1 MQIHVGEKIYEVFK
15 EKGWTIDFF
24 ARKVHMT
31 PRNIQYLFKRSSIDI
46 IQLSEISKA
55 MQYDFVK
62 LYVQQDEGSRFEDV
76 ERATYPRIRKESLSM
91 NISLNLSGEP
101 NQYNKLPDL
110 IKKIRNAAEQLGF
123 QVN

>member
-1 MQIHVGEKIYEVFK
+1 MQIHIGERIYEVFK

-31 PRNIQYLFKRSSIDI
+31 PRNVQYLFKRSSIDI
-46 IQLSEISKA
+46 KQLSEISKT

-62 LYVQQDEGSRFEDV
+62 LYIQDEEIRLDDA
-76 ERATYPRIRKESLSM
+76 ERTSYPRIQKESLFM
-91 NISLNLSGEP
+91 NISLNLSCEP
-101 NQYNKLPDL
+101 DQYNKLPDL
-110 IKKIRNAAEQLGF
+110 IKKIRSAAEQLGF

>member
-1 MQIHVGEKIYEVFK
+1 
-15 EKGWTIDFF
+15 
-24 ARKVHMT
+24 
-31 PRNIQYLFKRSSIDI
+31 
-46 IQLSEISKA
+46 

-62 LYVQQDEGSRFEDV
+62 LYVQDEGSRFEDV
-76 ERATYPRIRKESLSM
+76 ERASYARIQKESLSM

-110 IKKIRNAAEQLGF
+110 IKKIRSAAEQLGF